1 MRVNTEGPAGA
12 KIFLVGEAPG
22 KDEDILG
29 RPFVGYAG
37 KTLNWLLSQAGINRP
52 ECLIGNVAKERPPA
66 NKISVFFEDKYCT
79 VPKPKLQV
87 WIDELKQ
94 EIEINKPNV
103 IVALSHIALW
113 VLTGEKKISSFR
125 GYVIP
130 CTLVPGLKVIPT
142 YHPKAVNDDWKLY
155 YPTILDLR
163 KAKYHSEFAGIPE
176 DKTAILDNV
185 GVDEFVEYCKILL
198 TDNPYYDKVSFD
210 VETVQPG
217 CHVSMLGFAHSPDF
231 AMSIKLL
238 NGKVPCRSENEE
250 TEIWHWAS
258 RVLTEKK
265 IIIQNA
271 SFDKSIAVLNHGI
284 HIKHLWMDTLLAAH
298 CVFPELP
305 RDLGFLGS
313 ILLDVAPWKHTAEDN
328 KSHYNALDCARTYG
342 IATVL
347 DREMEKAGVKHTF
360 DFEMSELDPA
370 IMLQLQGVPVDRTVQ
385 AELIKEC
392 DEKVAV
398 ADEALKSILKREVNL
413 RSPKQLQQL
422 LYIDLGLPVQYK
434 RRKSIHD
441 TKKISAGKEA
451 LKKLQKLVPD
461 NPVFDLILTSKKYD
475 KYKNSFIDIELSPD
489 SKVHTSYNITGKKM
503 DNKDTDDEGRKSFGR
518 WSSSKS
524 IILPYGSGN
533 LQNIPEFAR
542 KMYRAPDGFEYVS
555 PDYVQAEAVYVSY
568 LINDMKSKTLFKNRR
583 EAPYEEKGKFDI
595 HKLTASQMFGISIDK
610 ITKEHRRVGK
620 TLRHAGNYDSGP
632 SAISAT
638 LGCSMA
644 DAKKLKDMYHKTTP
658 QLRLWYQR
666 IQEKLRK
673 DRTLVNGFGRIHRF
687 LGRLDDTTYRSA
699 YSFDPQSTIG
709 DLMNRSIVRIYN
721 KYGDFINM
729 ILQLHDGLYVLSP
742 LGKRAE
748 TVSILLECMI
758 EPIKVN
764 DEEFFIE
771 VDFKAGPS
779 WGELEEFNHEEL
791 LK

>member
-1 MRVNTEGPAGA
+1 MRVNTEGPPGA

-66 NKISVFFEDKYCT
+66 NKISCFFDDKYCT
-79 VPKPKLQV
+79 VPKPKLTT
-87 WIDELKQ
+87 WIQELKQ
-94 EIEINKPNV
+94 EIELNKPNIV
-103 IVALSHIALW
+103 VALGHTALW
-113 VLTGEKKISSFR
+113 ALTGEKKISSFR
-125 GYVIP
+125 GYIIP
-130 CTLVPGLKVIPT
+130 CTLVPGVKVLPT
-142 YHPKAVNDDWKLY
+142 YHPQAVNYDWKLY

-163 KAKYHSEFAGIPE
+163 KAKYHSEFAEMPQ
-176 DKTAILDNV
+176 DKTIIRDDVNI
-185 GVDEFVEYCKILL
+185 DEFVEYCKTLL
-198 TDNPYYDKVSFD
+198 TSDPCYDKVAFD

-217 CHVSMLGFAHSPDF
+217 CHISMLGFAHSPEF

-238 NGKVPCRSENEE
+238 NGKVPCRPENEE
-250 TEIWHWAS
+250 TEIWHWVG
-258 RVLTEKK
+258 RVLSEKQ

-271 SFDKSIAVLNHGI
+271 LFDKSIMVLNHGI
-284 HIKHLWMDTLLAAH
+284 HIKNLWMDTLLAAH

-313 ILLDVAPWKHTAEDN
+313 ILLDVPPWKHTAENN
-328 KSHYNALDCARTYG
+328 KSRYNALDCARTYG
-342 IATVL
+342 IAKAL
-347 DREMEKAGVKHTF
+347 YREMEKAGVMHTF
-360 DFEMSELDPA
+360 NFEMSEINPA
-370 IMLQLQGVPVDRTVQ
+370 IMLQLQGVSVDRETQ

-392 DEKVAV
+392 DEKVSE
-398 ADEALKSILKREVNL
+398 ADTKLKAILKKDVNL
-413 RSPKQLQQL
+413 SSPKQLQQL

-434 RRKSIHD
+434 RRKSIND
-441 TKKISAGKEA
+441 TRKISADKEA
-451 LKKLQKLVPD
+451 LKKLQRLVPD
-461 NPVFDLILTSKKYD
+461 NPVFDLILTSKKYN
-475 KYKNSFIDIELSPD
+475 KYKSSFIDIELSPEG
-489 SKVHTSYNITGKKM
+489 KVHTSYNITGKKM

-542 KMYRAPDGFEYVS
+542 KMYRAPKGFEYLS
-555 PDYVQAEAVYVSY
+555 PDYVQAEAVYVAY
-568 LINDMKSKTLFKNRR
+568 LINDVKSKTLFKNRR
-583 EAPYEEKGKFDI
+583 EAPYEEKGNFDI
-595 HKLTASQMFGISIDK
+595 HKLTASQMFGIPIDK
-610 ITKEHRRVGK
+610 VTKEHRRIGK

-632 SAISAT
+632 AAISAT

-644 DAKKLKDMYHKTTP
+644 DAKKLKEIYHKTTP

-666 IQEKLRK
+666 IQDKLRT

-709 DLMNRSIVRIYN
+709 DLMNRSIVRIYER
-721 KYGDFINM
+721 YGDVINL

-742 LGKRAE
+742 IGKRAE
-748 TVSILLECMI
+748 TVSMLLECMI
-758 EPIKVN
+758 EPLKVN
-764 DEEFFIE
+764 EEEFFIE

-791 LK
+791 LR